1 MLKKT
6 LLSGAGAMLLAGF
19 LFGTDT
25 VSYLTT
31 SAGWVRDS
39 VKESVPLEF
48 EIERARNLVKELTS
62 DVEKNMGT
70 IATEEVQVERV
81 KKQIQQLQETLS
93 NDRLGIL
100 RLQSELST
108 DKQVFEFGGKTFS
121 KEQVKSDLAN
131 RFEQFKTNEATLTS
145 LNDIRQAREKGLAAA
160 QEKLQGM
167 LAAKRKAEV
176 DIQNCQAR
184 LQMLQAA
191 QTTSA
196 VTVDDSRLSRAK
208 NLISDVQTRLDV
220 AAKRLAAGSEIRSEI
235 KLDDPATENIED
247 KVADYFNL
255 PGSKTSQNVATR

>member
-25 VSYLTT
+25 VSYFTT
-31 SAGWVRDS
+31 SANWVRDS

-48 EIERARNLVKELTS
+48 EIQRARNLVKDLTT
-62 DVEKNMGT
+62 DVEANMGT

-81 KKQIQQLQETLS
+81 KKQIQLLQDTLS
-93 NDRLGIL
+93 TERLGIL
-100 RLQSELST
+100 RLQNELSS
-108 DKQVFEFGGKTFS
+108 DKQVFEFGGKTFT

-131 RFEQFKTNEATLTS
+131 RFEQFKTNEATLTTM
-145 LNDIRQAREKGLAAA
+145 NEMREAREKGLSAAR
-160 QEKLQGM
+160 EKLQGM
-167 LAAKRKAEV
+167 LAAKRKAEI

-191 QTTSA
+191 ATTSA
-196 VTVDDSRLSRAK
+196 VSIDDSRLSRAK
-208 NLISDVQTRLDV
+208 NLISDVQVRLDV
-220 AAKRLAAGSEIRSEI
+220 ASKRLAAGTEVRSEI
-235 KLDDPATENIED
+235 KLDDPASADIEN

-255 PGSKTSQNVATR
+255 PGSKASQSVATR

>member
-1 MLKKT
+1 MLKKS
-6 LLSGAGAMLLAGF
+6 LFSGAGLMLVAGF

-48 EIERARNLVKELTS
+48 EIERARTLVKDLSS

-70 IATEEVQVERV
+70 IATEEVQVEKV

-93 NDRLGIL
+93 SERLGIL
-100 RLQSELST
+100 RLQGELST
-108 DKQVFEFGGKTFS
+108 EKDNFEFSGKTFT
-121 KEQVKSDLAN
+121 KDQVKTDLAN
-131 RFEQFKTNEATLTS
+131 RFERFKTNEATLTS
-145 LNDIRQAREKGLAAA
+145 LTDMRSAREKGLTAA
-160 QEKLQGM
+160 QQKLQGM
-167 LAAKRKAEV
+167 LAARRQAEV

-208 NLISDVQTRLDV
+208 SLISDVQTRLDV
-220 AAKRLAAGSEIRSEI
+220 ASKRLAAGSEVRSEI
-235 KLDDPATENIED
+235 QLDDPAAANIED

-255 PGSKTSQNVATR
+255 PGSKTSQNVAAR